1 MSSSISISPELS
13 AEMPSSASE
22 QHIPQDGY
30 PAISAFAILTPRT
43 VAPTV
48 AKATFIP
55 GRTFGAP
62 QTQST
67 TSLPVSIFNRC
78 SLFEFGCASTD
89 AIFAT
94 MTPLTSAPISIT
106 SSTSAVER
114 VKRRIRA
121 RRSSPERSTKSPIQF
136 IESSMAFFLPYSLTN
151 CDSAESEP
159 PLKSR
164 MSLTPNF
171 IIASRVSP
179 SPNANP
185 V

>member
-1 MSSSISISPELS
+1 
-13 AEMPSSASE
+13 MPSSASE
-22 QHIPQDGY
+22 QHIPKEGY
-30 PAISAFAILTPRT
+30 PAISACPILLPRT
-43 VAPTV
+43 TAPTV

-55 GRTFGAP
+55 ARTFGAP

-67 TSLPVSIFNRC
+67 VSFPVLIFNRC
-78 SLFEFGCASTD
+78 SFDDDGCAATD
-89 AIFAT
+89 AISAT
-94 MTPLTSAPISIT
+94 ITPLTSAPISIT

-114 VKRRIRA
+114 VKRWISA
-121 RRSSPERSTKSPIQF
+121 RLSRPERSTKSPIQF
-136 IESSMAFFLPYSLTN
+136 IESSIAFSSSFYSLTN
-151 CDSAESEP
+151 CDSAASEP

-179 SPNANP
+179 SPKAKP